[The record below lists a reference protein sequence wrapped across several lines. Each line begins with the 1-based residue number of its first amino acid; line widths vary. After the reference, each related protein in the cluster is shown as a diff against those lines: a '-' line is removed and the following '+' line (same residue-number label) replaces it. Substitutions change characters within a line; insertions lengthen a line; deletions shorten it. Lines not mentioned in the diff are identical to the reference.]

1 YCRRQAKPPQGLC
14 QSALGENSFLTP
26 NMGITEFRVF
36 GPDGPVT
43 AAVGEDIV
51 LSCHLSPRM
60 SAEKMEVRWFRDTVT
75 SYVHLYEYGK
85 DQFDQQ
91 MPDYHGR
98 TELLKAGIS
107 DGDVP
112 LRIVN
117 IRLSDEGQYRCL
129 VQDGTF
135 HEEAVLELKVAASG
149 SAPHIFVEGHQDGG
163 IRVVCQSGRWYP
175 KPEVLWRGLSG
186 QPLSFANETK
196 SEEEHGFFEINNSI
210 IIMENS
216 NQNLSCS
223 LRNTYLNQE
232 KESITFYISGQLPS
246 KLQSLIL
253 NRKKKKSDFNLIKA
267 HCGNNS
273 EPTPVL
279 SPLRPLVNPPPV
291 AKYQSVSKIG

>member
-1 YCRRQAKPPQGLC
+1 RGSSGC
-14 QSALGENSFLTP
+14 S
-26 NMGITEFRVF
+26 EFRVF

-253 NRKKKKSDFNLIKA
+253 NRKKKKSDYAL
-267 HCGNNS
+267 
-273 EPTPVL
+273 L
-279 SPLRPLVNPPPV
+279 SQLNR
-291 AKYQSVSKIG
+291 VSLAYKCRHTH